1 MIVLVERKHTD
12 GTVARFCIT
21 AYDENEAHLKVK
33 DMNVSDD
40 YVYKIVGYEY
50 GDGMC

>member
-1 MIVLVERKHTD
+1 MIVLIERKHKD

-21 AYDENEAHLKVK
+21 AYDKNEAELKVK
-33 DMNVSDD
+33 DMNVNDD

-50 GDGMC
+50 CDGMC